1 MIETYMPVLKLVNK
15 FFEYDPEVAAHI
27 LETMDEE
34 EAVEILKA
42 LPPSLSAQI
51 FRYLEVHY
59 AAKLLKEAPPDT
71 SKEIVSRLEPQ
82 NGAAIFRNIPDDI
95 RKKLLE
101 HLPEKTR
108 RQIRELLIY
117 PRDSVGSIMSTDFL
131 ALHTDIKVKDA
142 IEKIRSMAHTKSPA
156 SYVYIIDSDNHLV
169 GVLNMRDLLL
179 ADENATLESVM
190 IKDVFSLNAF
200 TDREEAANEVARR
213 RFFAAPVVDNE
224 NHLLGIVKADQLI
237 NQIQDEATEDIQK
250 MFGAGGDERISSPI
264 SFSLKKRLPWLH
276 INLAT
281 AFLAASVVNLFE
293 DIIAKITVLAV
304 FLPIVAG
311 QGGNAGSQSLAVV
324 MRGLIM
330 REISTKEIKRLVFRE
345 TKIGILN
352 GVATGTVTA
361 LISWLW
367 KGNAIL
373 GLVIG
378 LAMVVNLAIAGLAG
392 ALIPVSM
399 KAIGLD
405 PAQSSSIILTTI
417 TDVVGF
423 FAFLGLAVMFQGLL
437 V

>member
-71 SKEIVSRLEPQ
+71 FKEIVSRLEPQ

-237 NQIQDEATEDIQK
+237 NQIQAEATEDIQK

>member
-71 SKEIVSRLEPQ
+71 FKEIVSRLEPQ

-117 PRDSVGSIMSTDFL
+117 PRDSVGSIMSTNFL
-131 ALHTDIKVKDA
+131 ALHADIKVKDA
-142 IEKIRSMAHTKSPA
+142 IEKIRSMAHTKSPV

-237 NQIQDEATEDIQK
+237 NQIQAEATEDIQK

-345 TKIGILN
+345 TKIGVLN
-352 GVATGTVTA
+352 GVVTGTVTT

-373 GLVIG
+373 GVVIG